1 MAEQNTYGAESIQ
14 VLKGLDAPKRRPA
27 MYVGDTGIRGLHH
40 LIEEVLANS
49 CDEAMAGYAT
59 EIKVTINKDGSV
71 TVSDD
76 GRGIPCE
83 IHPEE
88 KKSALELVMTVLHA
102 GGKFDKKTYKI
113 SGGLHGVGV
122 SVVNALSSWLEV
134 KVMRDGKI
142 YFQKY
147 IEGVP
152 TADVKI
158 IGESNQTGT
167 IVTFLPSSK
176 IFPVT
181 EFNHEIIYNRV
192 RELAFLNKGLKII
205 FRDDRIEKEIT
216 FQYNGGISEF
226 VKHLNKG
233 KEALHSE
240 PIYINKKFDS
250 TEIEIA
256 LQYNNTYLERIS
268 SFCNGISNVEGGTH
282 EEGFKTAL
290 TRVINEYIRKNKLID
305 IKLTGPDVREGLVTI
320 VSIKIPEPQFE
331 GQTKTK
337 LGNSDVKGIVDSIV
351 YEKLSEYFEEN
362 PSIAKI
368 IVEKSVS
375 AARARE
381 AARKAKELVRRKS
394 ALESGSLPGKLA
406 DCQEKDP
413 SKAELFIVEGD
424 SAGGSCIGGRDRRYQ
439 AILPLKGKILNVEK
453 ARLDKMYKNE
463 EIATLISAIGA
474 GVGDEFDINKVRY
487 KKIIIMSDGDI
498 DGSHLSCLLL
508 TFFYRYM
515 KQLIESGC
523 LYRALPP
530 LYKIQK
536 INQKFYAYSDAEKE
550 KMVNSLVDGFSIQRY
565 KGLGEMNP
573 DQLWETT
580 LNKENR
586 KLLQVTIQDAAEAD
600 EIFSILMGEDVEP
613 RKEFIL
619 EHAKFVKNLDI

>member
-1 MAEQNTYGAESIQ
+1 MSEQSKYGAESIQ

-27 MYVGDTGIRGLHH
+27 MYIGDTGIRGLHH
-40 LIEEVLANS
+40 LVEEVVDNSLDECLA
-49 CDEAMAGYAT
+49 GFAT
-59 EIKVTINKDGSV
+59 EVKVTINKDGSI
-71 TVSDD
+71 TVSDN
-76 GRGIPCE
+76 GRGIPCD
-83 IHPEE
+83 IHPTEG
-88 KKSALELVMTVLHA
+88 KSALELVMTVLHA

-147 IEGVP
+147 LEGVP
-152 TADVKI
+152 TSDVRI

-176 IFPVT
+176 IFPII
-181 EFNHEIIYNRV
+181 EFNYEIIYNRV

-205 FRDDRIEKEIT
+205 FRDDRTEKEVT

-233 KEALHSE
+233 KEVLYSE
-240 PIYINKKFDS
+240 PIYINKEFDS
-250 TEIEIA
+250 SEIEVA
-256 LQYNNTYLERIS
+256 LQYNHTYLDRIS

-290 TRVINEYIRKNKLID
+290 TRVINEYIKKNKISD
-305 IKLTGPDVREGLVTI
+305 IKLTGPDVREGLVAI

-337 LGNSDVKGIVDSIV
+337 LGNSDVKGIVDSAV

-362 PSIAKI
+362 PSIAKSI
-368 IVEKSVS
+368 IEKCIS

-394 ALESGSLPGKLA
+394 VLDSGSLPGKLA
-406 DCQEKDP
+406 DCQERDP
-413 SKAELFIVEGD
+413 NKAEIFIVEGD
-424 SAGGSCIGGRDRRYQ
+424 SAGGSCKSGRDRKFQ

-453 ARLDKMYKNE
+453 ARLDKIFKND
-463 EIATLISAIGA
+463 EISTLIMAIGA
-474 GVGDEFDINKVRY
+474 GVGNEFDINKVRY
-487 KKIIIMSDGDI
+487 KKIIILCDSDT
-498 DGSHLSCLLL
+498 DGNHIRTLLL

-515 KQLIESGC
+515 KNLIEASC
-523 LYRALPP
+523 LYIAQAP
-530 LYKIQK
+530 LYKVVKDKK
-536 INQKFYAYSDAEKE
+536 IHYLYTDKELQEFYQNNG
-550 KMVNSLVDGFSIQRY
+550 VNVEVQRY

-573 DQLWETT
+573 DQLWTT
-580 LNKENR
+580 TMNPDIR
-586 KLLQVTIQDAAEAD
+586 KLMQVVIQDAAEAD
-600 EIFSILMGEDVEP
+600 EIFSILMGEEVEP

>member
-1 MAEQNTYGAESIQ
+1 MSEQSKYGAESIQ

-27 MYVGDTGIRGLHH
+27 MYIGDTGIRGLHH
-40 LIEEVLANS
+40 LVEEVVDNSLDECLA
-49 CDEAMAGYAT
+49 GFAT
-59 EIKVTINKDGSV
+59 EVKVTINKDGSI
-71 TVSDD
+71 TVSDN
-76 GRGIPCE
+76 GRGIPCD
-83 IHPEE
+83 IHPTEG
-88 KKSALELVMTVLHA
+88 KSALELVMTVLHA

-147 IEGVP
+147 LEGVP
-152 TADVKI
+152 TSDVRI

-176 IFPVT
+176 IFPII
-181 EFNHEIIYNRV
+181 EFNYEIIYNRV

-205 FRDDRIEKEIT
+205 FRDDRTEKEVT

-233 KEALHSE
+233 KEVLYSE

-250 TEIEIA
+250 SEIEVA
-256 LQYNNTYLERIS
+256 LQYNHTYLDRIS

-290 TRVINEYIRKNKLID
+290 TRVINEYIKKNKISD
-305 IKLTGPDVREGLVTI
+305 IKLTGPDVREGLVAI

-337 LGNSDVKGIVDSIV
+337 LGNSDVKGIVDSAV

-362 PSIAKI
+362 PSIAKSI
-368 IVEKSVS
+368 IEKCIS

-394 ALESGSLPGKLA
+394 VLDSGSLPGKLA
-406 DCQEKDP
+406 DCQERDP
-413 SKAELFIVEGD
+413 NKAEIFIVEGD
-424 SAGGSCIGGRDRRYQ
+424 SAGGSCKSGRDRKFQ

-453 ARLDKMYKNE
+453 ARLDKIFKND
-463 EIATLISAIGA
+463 EISTLIMAIGA
-474 GVGDEFDINKVRY
+474 GVGNEFDINKVRY
-487 KKIIIMSDGDI
+487 KKIIILCDSDT
-498 DGSHLSCLLL
+498 DGNHIRTLLL

-515 KQLIESGC
+515 KNLIEASC
-523 LYRALPP
+523 LYIAQAP
-530 LYKIQK
+530 LYKVVKDKK
-536 INQKFYAYSDAEKE
+536 IHYLYTDKELQEFYQNNG
-550 KMVNSLVDGFSIQRY
+550 VNVEVQRY

-573 DQLWETT
+573 DQLWTT
-580 LNKENR
+580 TMNPDIR
-586 KLLQVTIQDAAEAD
+586 KLIQVVIQDAAEAD
-600 EIFSILMGEDVEP
+600 EIFSILMGEEVEP